1 MNNLNR
7 VVLQGN
13 LVRDVEVKY
22 GSTSGKAFGS
32 FCIAVNGSEKENGE
46 WKESSAFV
54 ECKGFGASFE
64 ACVPHMKKGTSVI
77 VDGKIKQK
85 SWQAKDG
92 QKKSSLIV
100 SCDKIYPT
108 WQKRD
113 GSSQAPSAPQSDGFP
128 EDFPL

>member
-22 GSTSGKAFGS
+22 GSSGTAYGS
-32 FCIAVNGSEKENGE
+32 FCIAVNGSKKVGDE
-46 WKESSAFV
+46 WKETSAFV
-54 ECKGFGASFE
+54 ECKAFGRSLETCA
-64 ACVPHMKKGTSVI
+64 PHMKKGTSVT
-77 VDGKIKQK
+77 VDGKIEQE

-92 QKKSSLIV
+92 QKKSRLVV

-113 GSSQAPSAPQSDGFP
+113 ESLQAPSAPQSDGFP

>member
-22 GSTSGKAFGS
+22 GSSGTAYGS
-32 FCIAVNGSEKENGE
+32 FCIAVNGSKKVGDE
-46 WKESSAFV
+46 WKETSAFV
-54 ECKGFGASFE
+54 ECKAFGRSLETCA
-64 ACVPHMKKGTSVI
+64 PHMKKGTSVT
-77 VDGKIKQK
+77 VDGKIEQE

-92 QKKSSLIV
+92 QKKSRLVV

-113 GSSQAPSAPQSDGFP
+113 ESSQAPSAPQSDGFP